1 MSVDIVSNTAA
12 IEPAPPK
19 ALFATSIVIGSNVGG
34 MQYAVTPDGQ
44 RFVVSTMLGDV
55 SNNTS
60 PIAIVMN
67 WKPGPS
73 R

>member
-1 MSVDIVSNTAA
+1 MAAVGAA

-19 ALFATSIVIGSNVGG
+19 ALFATNIVLGSNVGG
-34 MQYAVTPDGQ
+34 MQYAVEPDGR
-44 RFVVSTMLGDV
+44 RFLVSTVVGDV
-55 SNNTS
+55 SKTS

-67 WKPGPS
+67 WKPGPN